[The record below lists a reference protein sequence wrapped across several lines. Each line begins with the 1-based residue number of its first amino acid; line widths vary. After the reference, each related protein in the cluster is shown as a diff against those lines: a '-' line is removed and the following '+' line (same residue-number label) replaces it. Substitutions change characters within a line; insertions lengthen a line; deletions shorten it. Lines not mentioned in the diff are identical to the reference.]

1 MNSESSFIETVHKGL
16 RCYAW
21 KIHTT
26 IHKGK
31 LDCYYGEEKSLWIEY
46 KFLPPNRK
54 TIELSK
60 KPFLSK
66 LQQYEIKTLVKHNQT
81 VRIIV
86 GTPRGGYI
94 FEPKDIHMSFR
105 VNELPL
111 HSILTIQQLI
121 HKLTKTPNEPP

>member
-16 RCYAW
+16 RCYVW
-21 KIHTT
+21 KIHT
-26 IHKGK
+26 IMHKGK

-66 LQQYEIKTLVKHNQT
+66 LQQYEIKTLVKHKQK
-81 VRIIV
+81 VKIIV
-86 GTPRGGYI
+86 GTPQGGYI
-94 FEPKDIHMSFR
+94 FNPKDIYVSFKI
-105 VNELPL
+105 NELPL
-111 HSILTIQQLI
+111 HSILAIQQLI
-121 HKLTKTPNEPP
+121 HELTFTSKQ